1 MGEHRSTVI
10 SIRLP
15 EDMVRELNSI
25 AELEG
30 CSRAKVIRDAI
41 RLHLRDL
48 KVFNALRDVK
58 ESDLKALEKKL
69 AKRAESKR

>member
-1 MGEHRSTVI
+1 MGERRSTVI

-15 EDMVRELNSI
+15 EDVVRELNSI
-25 AELEG
+25 AEMEG
-30 CSRAKVIRDAI
+30 CSRAKIIRDAI

-48 KVFNALRDVK
+48 RIFNALRDVK
-58 ESDLKALEKKL
+58 ESDLKALEKMM

>member
-1 MGEHRSTVI
+1 MGEHRPTVI
-10 SIRLP
+10 SIRLS
-15 EDMVRELNSI
+15 EDTVHELNSI
-25 AELEG
+25 AEMEG

-48 KVFNALRDVK
+48 RIFNALRDVK

>member
-1 MGEHRSTVI
+1 MGERVSAVI
-10 SIRLP
+10 SVRLP
-15 EDMVRELNSI
+15 EEMVRELNSI
-25 AELEG
+25 AEMES

-48 KVFNALRDVK
+48 RIFNALRDVK
-58 ESDLKALEKKL
+58 ESDLKALEKML

>member
-1 MGEHRSTVI
+1 
-10 SIRLP
+10 
-15 EDMVRELNSI
+15 MVRELNSI
-25 AELEG
+25 AEMES

-48 KVFNALRDVK
+48 RIFNALRDVK
-58 ESDLKALEKKL
+58 ESDLKALEKML

>member
-1 MGEHRSTVI
+1 MGERVSAAI
-10 SIRLP
+10 SVRLP
-15 EDMVRELNSI
+15 EEMVRELNSV
-25 AELEG
+25 AEMEG

-48 KVFNALRDVK
+48 RIFNALRDVK
-58 ESDLKALEKKL
+58 ESDLKALEKML

>member
-1 MGEHRSTVI
+1 MGERVSAVI
-10 SIRLP
+10 SVRLP
-15 EDMVRELNSI
+15 EEMVRELNSI
-25 AELEG
+25 AEMEG

-48 KVFNALRDVK
+48 RIFNALRDVK
-58 ESDLKALEKKL
+58 ESDLKALEKML

>member
-10 SIRLP
+10 SIRLS
-15 EDMVRELNSI
+15 EDTVRELNSI
-25 AELEG
+25 AEMEG

-48 KVFNALRDVK
+48 RIFNALRDVK

>member
-1 MGEHRSTVI
+1 MGERGSTVI

-25 AELEG
+25 AEMEG
-30 CSRAKVIRDAI
+30 CSRAKIIRDAI

-48 KVFNALRDVK
+48 RIFNALRDVK
-58 ESDLKALEKKL
+58 ESDLKALEKML
-69 AKRAESKR
+69 AKRAKSKR